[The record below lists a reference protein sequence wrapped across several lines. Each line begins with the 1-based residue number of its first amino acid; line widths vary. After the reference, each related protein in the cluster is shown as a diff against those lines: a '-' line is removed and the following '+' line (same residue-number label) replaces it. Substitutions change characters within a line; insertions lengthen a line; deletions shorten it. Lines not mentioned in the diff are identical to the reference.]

1 MRKTLIGA
9 LATLVFAGAFPLM
22 AQDNGA
28 RPAPKILQIYRES
41 VKPGHNAAH
50 ERTEVGWPKAFKAGK
65 SSSAYLAMTT
75 MTGPSEAWF
84 MSGYPSYEAWENQ
97 RKADDANTM
106 MSAELD
112 RLSTADGEHLDKANS
127 ITAMFREDLS
137 MRPALNIGDYRYMSV
152 SIVRLRPGTVSKFVE
167 MRKAIKA
174 AHEKTGMKD
183 YYSVFAVQSG
193 MPGPTFLIFAPMKSL
208 KEIDEAGPLHNAAA
222 YKEAMGGDEGDKKMT
237 EMAAASIINGENI
250 LFAFSPKMSVP
261 PPEYSMG
268 GNAEYWAPKAVMA
281 AAPKAKTTASA
292 KKP

>member
-1 MRKTLIGA
+1 MRKTLISA
-9 LATLVFAGAFPLM
+9 LATFVLAGAFPLM

-41 VKPGHNAAH
+41 VKPGHTAAH
-50 ERTEVGWPKAFKAGK
+50 EKTEVGWPKAFKAGK

-84 MSGYPSYEAWENQ
+84 LSGYPSYEAWEKQ

-106 MSAELD
+106 MTAELD
-112 RLSTADGEHLDKANS
+112 RLSTADGEHLEKTNS

-152 SIVRLRPGTVSKFVE
+152 SIVRVRPGMVPKYVE

-183 YYSVFAVQSG
+183 YYSVFAIQSG
-193 MPGPTFLIFAPMKSL
+193 MPGPAFLIFVPMKSL
-208 KEIDEAGPLHNAAA
+208 KEADEAGPLHNSAA
-222 YKEAMGGDEGDKKMT
+222 YKEAMGGDEGEKKMS
-237 EMAAASIINGENI
+237 EMASASIINSESY

-268 GNAEYWAPKAVMA
+268 GNADYWAPKAVMA
-281 AAPKAKTTASA
+281 ATTKSKTTASA